1 MAQNIHV
8 ARRQVG
14 VNDELGLHVRLADKF
29 VRLAKSFQSDVRVQ
43 CKGVGANGKSIRSLL
58 SLTVECGSRLAV
70 EARGCDA
77 EEAVAALANLI
88 SAESHESESKTL
100 ERFGERHPPST
111 LPQGISQG

>member
-8 ARRQVG
+8 SRRQVG
-14 VNDELGLHVRLADKF
+14 VNDELGLHARLADKF
-29 VRLAKSFQSDVRVQ
+29 VRLAKSFQSNVRVQ

-58 SLTVECGSRLAV
+58 SLAVECGSKLAV

-100 ERFGERHPPST
+100 ERLGERHPPST

>member
-1 MAQNIHV
+1 MAKNIHA

-14 VNDELGLHVRLADKF
+14 VNNELGLDVRVADKF

-43 CKGVGANGKSIRSLL
+43 CKGVGASGKSIRSLL
-58 SLTVECGSRLAV
+58 SLAVKCGSRLAV
-70 EARGCDA
+70 EAQGCDS

-88 SAESHESESKTL
+88 SAESHESECKTS
-100 ERFGERHPPST
+100 ERLGERHPPST